1 MTRDLKRQA
10 EADVFKL
17 LGHQPT
23 SPAKSLKLLEGL
35 LERKIPRRVA
45 ARMIVAAEEP
55 EKAGKTIPERPHPS
69 LAKSERPY
77 FQGEIQWV
85 RDKAPP
91 SRKPAQLAKP
101 ARPAQIGEAS
111 RLAEPAP
118 ANTEPEQ
125 SPEPKQSPEPAQS
138 ATESDDTVLRRFGI
152 AVRLSQ
158 TTPKRAGKQPRPV
171 YLVQGD
177 TRRVEEILR
186 GLGGHRWKGDWS
198 FWEDPKRRL
207 ASLLG
212 EGLPS
217 FEETIATKQERAA
230 RRAER
235 LDNRAS
241 KARAEGSARIGKAR
255 SIGDMIPLGEPIKIG
270 HHSQRRHERDI
281 ERIRSNYAK
290 GYAALDEAKELADR
304 AAYARAAADGSIYG
318 PKYYLNRVK
327 EREAEIR
334 SVQREIKR
342 YGDTERRRQRIAA
355 LTEEQA
361 YYQAKLDEATP
372 TKLDASTIKKGSE
385 VQLSNGLWYRVRRV
399 NPQSVS
405 VAYGVSPL
413 LYNRTIPYALIAAHR
428 EAGAQNETR

>member
-1 MTRDLKRQA
+1 
-10 EADVFKL
+10 
-17 LGHQPT
+17 
-23 SPAKSLKLLEGL
+23 
-35 LERKIPRRVA
+35 
-45 ARMIVAAEEP
+45 
-55 EKAGKTIPERPHPS
+55 
-69 LAKSERPY
+69 
-77 FQGEIQWV
+77 
-85 RDKAPP
+85 
-91 SRKPAQLAKP
+91 
-101 ARPAQIGEAS
+101 
-111 RLAEPAP
+111 
-118 ANTEPEQ
+118 
-125 SPEPKQSPEPAQS
+125 
-138 ATESDDTVLRRFGI
+138 
-152 AVRLSQ
+152 
-158 TTPKRAGKQPRPV
+158 
-171 YLVQGD
+171 
-177 TRRVEEILR
+177 
-186 GLGGHRWKGDWS
+186 
-198 FWEDPKRRL
+198 
-207 ASLLG
+207 
-212 EGLPS
+212 
-217 FEETIATKQERAA
+217 
-230 RRAER
+230 
-235 LDNRAS
+235 
-241 KARAEGSARIGKAR
+241 
-255 SIGDMIPLGEPIKIG
+255 MIPLGEPIKIG

-372 TKLDASTIKKGSE
+372 TKLDAATIKKGSE